1 METMAASQMYIVI
14 GIFLFMIVSFT
25 LNKWPFGLTTMTC
38 CAALVLTGIYPIS
51 KAFGGF
57 AMKNLVLIAGMY
69 VVVDAFGRTSLLT
82 KIRERVLKLQSTS
95 TFVLLLILMVLTML
109 FAQFLPASG
118 TITVMIMILSALAPD
133 SEVCPSR
140 MLLPIGVMGM
150 MWTGRIPIGMG
161 AASHL
166 TANKYIASY
175 GETLPQLAITDMLKV
190 AIIPMILLTAY
201 TMLTYKWLP
210 KRDVDQSK
218 LKALKETKAMS
229 KTHETITYVV
239 FVCVMIALFMNKILG
254 DTMYVIPACAAI
266 ILQFTKVESQKD
278 MQRVLSGDL
287 IFMLAGIFVMADAL
301 SESGA
306 GILIG
311 QLILKLMGAN
321 PSGLKVLLVFAT
333 AGVVMTNLMTNSG
346 CKNVLL
352 PLAISTAV
360 AAGWDPRGLALLV
373 NFICSCACF
382 LPSGAPST
390 AIAFAAGGYKL
401 SETLKWGLGF
411 AVVTIISACLSINFF
426 FPVM

>member
-1 METMAASQMYIVI
+1 MEATQMYIVI

-38 CAALVLTGIYPIS
+38 CALLVLTGVYPIS
-51 KAFGGF
+51 TAFGGF

-69 VVVDAFGRTSLLT
+69 VIVDAFGRTSLLT
-82 KIRERVLKLQSTS
+82 AIRERVVKVQNAS
-95 TFVLLLILMVLTML
+95 TFAVLLILMVLTAA

-118 TITVMIMILSALAPD
+118 TITVMIMILSALSPD
-133 SEVCPSR
+133 GELCPSR
-140 MLLPIGVMGM
+140 MLLPIGVIGM
-150 MWTGRIPIGMG
+150 MWTSRIPIGMG
-161 AASHL
+161 ATAHL

-175 GETLPQLAITDMLKV
+175 GETLPVLGITDMLK
-190 AIIPMILLTAY
+190 ASIIPMLLLTAY
-201 TMLTYKWLP
+201 VMLTYKMLP
-210 KRDVDQSK
+210 KRNIDESK
-218 LKALKETKAMS
+218 MKALKESKAMS
-229 KTHETITYVV
+229 KTHEIITYVV
-239 FVCVMIALFMNKILG
+239 FGGVMISLFMNKALG
-254 DTMYVIPACAAI
+254 DLMYVIPACGAI
-266 ILQFTKVESQKD
+266 VLQFTKVESQKD
-278 MQRVLSGDL
+278 MMRVLSGDM

-301 SESGA
+301 SASGA
-306 GILIG
+306 GVLIG
-311 QLILKLMGAN
+311 NLILSLMGEN
-321 PSGLKVLLVFAT
+321 PSGLKVLFVFAI

-373 NFICSCACF
+373 NVVCSCACF

-401 SETLKWGLGF
+401 SETALWGLGF
-411 AVVTIISACLSINFF
+411 AVVTIVSSCLCINFM

>member
-38 CAALVLTGIYPIS
+38 CALLVLTGIYPIT
-51 KAFGGF
+51 KAFSGF

-95 TFVLLLILMVLTML
+95 TFILLLILMVLTML

-175 GETLPQLAITDMLKV
+175 GDTLPQLAITDMLKV
-190 AIIPMILLTAY
+190 AIIPMLILTAY

-210 KRDVDQSK
+210 KREVDESK

-239 FVCVMIALFMNKILG
+239 FIGVMIALFMNNILG

-311 QLILKLMGAN
+311 NLILKLM
-321 PSGLKVLLVFAT
+321 
-333 AGVVMTNLMTNSG
+333 MTNLMTNSG

-401 SETLKWGLGF
+401 SETVKWGLGF
-411 AVVTIISACLSINFF
+411 AVVSIVSACLSINFF

>member
-1 METMAASQMYIVI
+1 MEPTQMYTVI

-38 CAALVLTGIYPIS
+38 CALLALTGIYPIS

-57 AMKNLVLIAGMY
+57 GMKNLVLIAGMY
-69 VVVDAFGRTSLLT
+69 VIVDAFGRTSLLT
-82 KIRERVLKLQSTS
+82 AIRKKVVKMQSKS
-95 TFVLLLILMVLTML
+95 TFAVLLILMLLTAA

-118 TITVMIMILSALAPD
+118 TITVMIMILSALSPD
-133 SEVCPSR
+133 GELCPSR
-140 MLLPIGVMGM
+140 MLLPIGVLGM
-150 MWTGRIPIGMG
+150 MWTTKIPIGMG
-161 AASHL
+161 ATSHL
-166 TANKYIASY
+166 LPNQFISGY
-175 GETLPQLAITDMLKV
+175 GGTLPLLQITDLFKV
-190 AIIPMILLTAY
+190 CIIPLLLLTAY
-201 TMLTYKWLP
+201 VMLTYKWLP
-210 KRDVDQSK
+210 KRSIDEGK
-218 LKALKETKAMS
+218 MKAVKESAAMP
-229 KTHETITYVV
+229 KHHEIIVYCVFAVV
-239 FVCVMIALFMNKILG
+239 MVSLFLNKVLG
-254 DTMYVIPACAAI
+254 DIMYIIPACGAI

-278 MQRVLSGDL
+278 MQRVLSGDM

-306 GILIG
+306 GVLIG
-311 QLILKLMGAN
+311 EMILKLMGSN
-321 PSGLKVLLVFAT
+321 PSGLKVLFVFAI

-373 NFICSCACF
+373 SSICSCACF

-401 SETLKWGLGF
+401 NETALWSLGF
-411 AVVTIISACLSINFF
+411 AVVSIVSLCLSINFF